1 MRRLGRD
8 DSAAEQLAACAGAHG
23 AYVQNALAAGG
34 ADGLVFEVDG
44 SPVAAAWFGV
54 RGNLVIV
61 SSPGVAGHEVE
72 VAAEIV
78 RSRWSWRIALG
89 DAAVVDAIGDQIG
102 RSALAHRDQVY
113 YIGDP
118 ADATTK
124 LVRDDVRGPERGD
137 RARLARATL
146 ALNASDLNIAPER
159 VDRRWLYNTIDER
172 TREGSTR
179 VLGPVGEFWT
189 KLDFGSQGPAG
200 VVVEGVYTFPE
211 VRGRSLGAALV
222 ASCMARAEA
231 QISLHVAEHNTA
243 ARRCYERAGMRE
255 AGRCRLLLLG

>member
-1 MRRLGRD
+1 MRRLGRED
-8 DSAAEQLAACAGAHG
+8 GAAAQLAAGAGAHG
-23 AYVQNALAAGG
+23 VYVQNALAAGG

-44 SPVAAAWFGV
+44 APAAAAWFGV

-61 SSPGVAGHEVE
+61 SGPGIAGYEAE
-72 VAAEIV
+72 VAAQVV

-89 DAAVVDAIGDQIG
+89 DAAVVDSIGEQVG

-113 YIGDP
+113 YVGVPGDVT
-118 ADATTK
+118 AT
-124 LVRDDVRGPERGD
+124 LVRDDVREPERGD

-179 VLGPVGEFWT
+179 VLGPVGELWT
-189 KLDFGSQGPAG
+189 KLDFGSEGPAG
-200 VVVEGVYTFPE
+200 VVVEGVFTFPE
-211 VRGRSLGAALV
+211 VRGRGLGAELV
-222 ASCMARAEA
+222 ASYMAGATGKT
-231 QISLHVAEHNTA
+231 SLHVAEHNTA